1 MEELYRRADKFPT
14 LDDNIRSVSQTVM
27 ITSQNSKPAPKGSSD
42 SKNGQGKSQKRPE
55 LEKKKDPHQFTAL
68 NISYDRLLPL
78 IRDLLEFK
86 WPPPMRVGPDQRNRS
101 LRCDYHKDHGHET
114 NQCQSLRF
122 LIERLILAG
131 HLRRFL
137 REPSRGATTAPTSDR
152 AVVEIQHAPDPR
164 PTINFII
171 GGPAGNE
178 YQSRKQG
185 STSAVQLVD
194 GPISFPPVNPTWV
207 ITPHYD
213 VLVLVVCINGF
224 DVHMVLIDPG
234 SAADLLHLHA
244 FKQMKVSSDHLHSP
258 GRVLS
263 GFNGA
268 TTLSI
273 GDITFSVKEGHV
285 TQRILFLVVE
295 DLGRTW
301 LHAMKA
307 VPSTYHQTI
316 S

>member
-1 MEELYRRADKFPT
+1 
-14 LDDNIRSVSQTVM
+14 
-27 ITSQNSKPAPKGSSD
+27 
-42 SKNGQGKSQKRPE
+42 
-55 LEKKKDPHQFTAL
+55 
-68 NISYDRLLPL
+68 
-78 IRDLLEFK
+78 
-86 WPPPMRVGPDQRNRS
+86 MRVGPDQRNRS

-137 REPSRGATTAPTSDR
+137 REPSRGATTDPTSDR

-164 PTINFII
+164 PTINFIL
-171 GGPAGNE
+171 GGPADNE

-194 GPISFPPVNPTWV
+194 GPISFPPVNLTRV

-213 VLVLVVCINGF
+213 ALVLVLCINGF
-224 DVHMVLIDPG
+224 DVHKVLIDPG
-234 SAADLLHLHA
+234 SVADLLHLHA

-273 GDITFSVKEGHV
+273 GYITFSVKEGHV

-295 DLGRTW
+295 DLGPCNAILGRTW